1 MATITERYR
10 RNGKKVFR
18 VEIRINGNPTL
29 SKSFYRRSEAKEW
42 AMQQEVKIK
51 EGCMVT
57 LDADRQN
64 IRAII
69 EVFREEIVARMKNST
84 RVNYENQLEWFDKH
98 IGNLSVRQLTPSLI
112 IQLRKQLQS
121 EESRRGKR
129 SFSTCNRYLA
139 ALSSCCSYA
148 VELQVLE
155 ENPCRKVKK
164 LTEPRGR
171 TRFLDDLEREKLIAA
186 CKDNSPQ
193 LHLAVVLALATGARR
208 DEIWSLRWDNVD
220 LVKGY
225 LTFKHTK
232 NGDIRSIPVIGQAL
246 DLLREYHRTQRLLHT
261 SLLFPS
267 STNPQ
272 KPLEFRKRWESV
284 LRQAEITDF
293 RYHDL
298 RHSAA
303 SYMVQNGMDLRLVA
317 EILGHRTLQMTMR
330 YSHLQKEHLR
340 EAMLKALGT
349 G

>member
-18 VEIRINGNPTL
+18 VEIRIKGNPTL

-69 EVFREEIVARMKNST
+69 EVFREEIVARMKKST

-98 IGNLSVRQLTPSLI
+98 IGNLSLRQLTPSLI

-148 VELQVLE
+148 VEQQILP

-171 TRFLDDLEREKLIAA
+171 TRFLSDHERLRLLDA
-186 CKDNSPQ
+186 CRANSPQ
-193 LHLAVVLALATGARR
+193 LYLAVILSLSTGARR
-208 DEIWSLRWDNVD
+208 DEIWSLRWENVD
-220 LVKGY
+220 LAEGY
-225 LTFKHTK
+225 LTFRQTK
-232 NGDIRSIPVIGQAL
+232 NGDIRSVPVIGQAL
-246 DLLREYHRTQRLLHT
+246 DLLRDYHQKHRLLHT
-261 SLLFPS
+261 SLMFPS

-284 LRQAEITDF
+284 LRKAEIADF

-303 SYMVQNGMDLRLVA
+303 SYMVRNGMDLRLVA

-330 YSHLQKEHLR
+330 YSHLKRDHLK
-340 EAMLKALGT
+340 EAMLKAMNA
-349 G
+349 

>member
-18 VEIRINGNPTL
+18 VEIRIKGNPTL

-51 EGCMVT
+51 EGCIVT

-148 VELQVLE
+148 VEQQILP

-171 TRFLDDLEREKLIAA
+171 TRFLSDHERLRLLDA
-186 CKDNSPQ
+186 CRANSPQ
-193 LHLAVVLALATGARR
+193 LYLAVILSLSTGARR
-208 DEIWSLRWDNVD
+208 DEIWSLRWENVD
-220 LVKGY
+220 LAEGY
-225 LTFKHTK
+225 LTFRQTK
-232 NGDIRSIPVIGQAL
+232 NGDIRSVPVIGQAL
-246 DLLREYHRTQRLLHT
+246 DLLRDYHQKHRLLHT
-261 SLLFPS
+261 SLMFPS

-284 LRQAEITDF
+284 LRKAEIADF

-303 SYMVQNGMDLRLVA
+303 SYMVRNGMDLRLVA

-330 YSHLQKEHLR
+330 YSHLKRDHLK
-340 EAMLKALGT
+340 EAMLKAMNA
-349 G
+349 

>member
-10 RNGKKVFR
+10 KNGKKVFR
-18 VEIRINGNPTL
+18 VEIRLKGNPTL
-29 SKSFYRRSEAKEW
+29 SKSFDRRSDAQDWAK
-42 AMQQEVKIK
+42 QQEVQIK
-51 EGCMVT
+51 QGC
-57 LDADRQN
+57 LINLEADRQT
-64 IRAII
+64 ISLII
-69 EVFREEIVARMKNST
+69 NNYLEDIVDEMCPSSRFS
-84 RVNYENQLEWFDKH
+84 YSNQLSWFRDKVGH
-98 IGNLSVRQLTPSLI
+98 LTLRQLTPALI
-112 IQLRKQLQS
+112 IQLRKILQTEDS
-121 EESRRGKR
+121 TRGKR
-129 SFSTCNRYLA
+129 SVATCNRYLA

-148 VELQVLE
+148 VEQQILE

-171 TRFLDDLEREKLIAA
+171 TRFLDEQEHEKLIAA

-208 DEIWSLRWDNVD
+208 QEIWSLRWENVD
-220 LVKGY
+220 LVEGY
-225 LTFKHTK
+225 LTFQETK
-232 NGDIRSIPVIGQAL
+232 NGDIRSVPVIGQAL
-246 DLLREYHRTQRLLHT
+246 DLLRDYHQKHRLLHT

-284 LRQAEITDF
+284 LRKAEIADF

-303 SYMVQNGMDLRLVA
+303 SYMVRNGMDLRLVA

-330 YSHLQKEHLR
+330 YSHLKRDHLKS
-340 EAMLKALGT
+340 AMLKAMSA
-349 G
+349 